1 MNNNTSPLTL
11 ELQQATESL
20 IENLLASEAFQ
31 VYHRAQQE
39 LNSDPQ
45 ARSLLERLSALQAD
59 LRRKQSLNAVS
70 QADIEELRTVQ
81 RQVQTNQVIMQYARS
96 QQEAVNFLR
105 EINAEISQL
114 LGVDFAALAK
124 QNTC

>member
-1 MNNNTSPLTL
+1 MNIPNLTP
-11 ELQQATESL
+11 ELQQATEAL

-31 VYHRAQQE
+31 AYHQAQQA
-39 LNSDPQ
+39 LNADSQ
-45 ARSLLERLSALQAD
+45 AYGLLKRLSRLQSE
-59 LRRKQSLNAVS
+59 LRRKQSVGAVT
-70 QADIEELRTVQ
+70 QADIEELRAVQ
-81 RQVQTNQVIMQYARS
+81 RQVQANSVIMNYAQS

-105 EINAEISQL
+105 QVNAEISQL